1 MVRMA
6 RTKTNIAAPNQGLA
20 KIKTQTFNQS
30 VPQFESEG
38 KGLDPFRGD
47 MTNAFNNFFGSLNES
62 VGKVENFYEERALD
76 EAKVY
81 AQDMKARAATE
92 AQDYYMQNPEARNV
106 ETALETEDTDL
117 QSNRHFVNTYKQT
130 LGSNIGSRMYSDF
143 TSSQAGKSPANFEAN
158 AQAFWEENYT
168 DGTGDPMVDL
178 AMQTAWSRNYENN
191 RISASQETIRRQRAA
206 ARLEHNRSIYRGM
219 QGDVSIESL
228 NTLMGSGSTTNG
240 ETRGKL
246 AARNFGVIMEAV
258 SNGDLSHDDLNVV
271 NAWINNV
278 PNSRPDG
285 TGQSGQ
291 SVAQRF
297 PILAAKAELQ
307 LPAIRARNATIEGQ
321 QAVVG
326 ITNSFNEGLSQFTDP
341 VDQMTYLN
349 ENGPAAVEQLRN
361 TRGVSGSSIS
371 AFRTSIDTKRNDML
385 DYVTSRNVYAS
396 VASGGSVPLGY
407 DLADKA
413 NHPALIDAYRTAE
426 TPIAAGNLLG
436 NVFRLNGPNAIPAA
450 LKDQLNSEMVNGSP
464 EQRAK
469 ATNTILQAS
478 GVGQSFDINTQ
489 NALLNEDAQ
498 VRMNVVRS
506 YIEQGEPT
514 GDAIA
519 MALQVDAAVELVSDE
534 GWELQYNATGT
545 KADQEAHMQDFFI
558 GSNMLS
564 YLEATV
570 EGKGVIGRVFSFQN
584 GKSITAQA
592 QAAMRRAGDSFVI
605 QQRTLGL
612 GRPTE
617 GQIRQHVSDTMVDKM
632 YIEEGV
638 WKFDESVES
647 STDRSRVRVGTS
659 VINPE
664 TNVVEN
670 TIDNL
675 AQDMAIL
682 EDSFFNNNFDGTFR
696 TVADPD
702 AVEINGQMVVM
713 DGLPLNLSIGTDI
726 QIDQEYY
733 GEGENKGKLRGAFND
748 AVNAK
753 TAVTLTG
760 DLATDAE
767 LLFEALG
774 PGVQLRPSRD
784 LNGNIIG
791 YGLTVVPRFFGTG
804 STDVE
809 GLANEVR
816 DMPVDA
822 NSFDAASG
830 YPVKVEPA
838 IMERIPANFW
848 QTDEGRALKAGL
860 DRNDPTAAQSLEGVA
875 RRFDPQ
881 N

>member
-6 RTKTNIAAPNQGLA
+6 RTKTNIAAPNQGMA
-20 KIKTQTFNQS
+20 QIKTQTFNQS

-92 AQDYYMQNPEARNV
+92 AQDYYIRNPKARNV

-143 TSSQAGKSPANFEAN
+143 TASQASKSPANFEAN

-219 QGDVSIESL
+219 QGDVSVESL
-228 NTLMGSGSTTNG
+228 NTLMGSGSTTSG
-240 ETRGKL
+240 ETRGQL
-246 AARNFGVIMEAV
+246 ASRNFGVIMEAV
-258 SNGDLSHDDLNVV
+258 NNGDLSHDDLNVV

-285 TGQSGQ
+285 TGQAGQ
-291 SVAQRF
+291 SIAQRF

-307 LPAIRARNATIEGQ
+307 LPAIRARNASLEGQ

-341 VDQMTYLN
+341 VDQMKYLN

-396 VASGGSVPLGY
+396 VASGGAVPLGF
-407 DLADKA
+407 DLTDKS
-413 NHPALIDAYRTAE
+413 NHAALIDAYRTAE
-426 TPIAAGNLLG
+426 TPTAAGSLLG
-436 NVFRLNGPNAIPAA
+436 NVFRLNGPDAIPSA

-464 EQRAK
+464 DQRAK

-514 GDAIA
+514 SDAIA
-519 MALQVDAAVELVSDE
+519 MSLKVDAAVELVTEE
-534 GWELQYNATGT
+534 GWELQYNATGNT
-545 KADQEAHMQDFFI
+545 SEQEAHMQDFFI
-558 GSNMLS
+558 SSNMLS
-564 YLEATV
+564 YLETTV
-570 EGKGVIGRVFSFQN
+570 EGKGLLGRVFSFQN
-584 GKSITAQA
+584 GKTITAQA

-617 GQIRQHVSDTMVDKM
+617 GQIRQHVSNTMVDKM

-638 WKFDESVES
+638 WKFGESVES
-647 STDRSRVRVGTS
+647 STDINRVRVGTQ
-659 VINPE
+659 VVNPE
-664 TNVVEN
+664 TGIAEN
-670 TIDNL
+670 TINNT
-675 AQDMAIL
+675 AQDMSIL

-702 AVEINGQMVVM
+702 AIDVNGQMVVM
-713 DGLPLNLSIGTDI
+713 DGLPLNLSIGTQI
-726 QIDQEYY
+726 QVDQEYY
-733 GEGENKGKLRGAFND
+733 SEGENRGKLRGALND
-748 AVNAK
+748 GINGA
-753 TAVTLTG
+753 TTVTLTG
-760 DLATDAE
+760 DQAADAE
-767 LLFEALG
+767 LLFSALG
-774 PGVQLRPSRD
+774 PGVKLRPSRD
-784 LNGNIIG
+784 LNGNTIG
-791 YGLTVVPRFFGTG
+791 YGLTVVPRFFGVG

-809 GLANEVR
+809 ALAEEVR
-816 DMPVDA
+816 GMPVDP
-822 NSFDAASG
+822 NSFNNASG
-830 YPVKVEPA
+830 YPVRAEPS
-838 IMERIPANFW
+838 IMERIPDTFW

-875 RRFDPQ
+875 RRFDLQ